1 MGLVTDIKAWVVSA
15 DMGYGHQRAVYAL
28 RDIAE
33 ERILNVG
40 KSEATSS
47 SEKKLWARILAAYEL
62 LSRARGIPVIGKP
75 VFKMLDAFLHIPNFY
90 PIRNLSESTF
100 QVDLLVSSIKKG
112 LCNGMI
118 DKIREKDLPLVT
130 SFYAPAVAAD
140 MHGYSKVYCIICDS
154 DLNRVWVAKEPW
166 ESKIYYFA
174 PCGKAAQRLKSYGV
188 PEERIFLTGFPLS
201 DELIGGKDLSIL
213 KQDLTQRL
221 YYLDPQERFWPL
233 HSRNVEYFLGKE
245 NCVFRN
251 ERKLTISYAVG
262 GAGALK
268 EIGAKAAV
276 SLKEKLR
283 NNEIRLNL
291 IAGTKEHVRDFYENV
306 KKEVSPDNDS
316 INVIYAANI
325 WEYFQKFNQAM
336 RSTDILW
343 TKPSELSFYA
353 GLGIPIIMT
362 PPIGSQEKFNR
373 KWLREIQAGIKQ
385 EKPEYANDWIFD
397 FLYKGRFAEAAWSG
411 FLKARKLG
419 AYKIV
424 EVLETGKMKNENS
437 PILK

>member
-1 MGLVTDIKAWVVSA
+1 M
-15 DMGYGHQRAVYAL
+15 
-28 RDIAE
+28 
-33 ERILNVG
+33 
-40 KSEATSS
+40 
-47 SEKKLWARILAAYEL
+47 
-62 LSRARGIPVIGKP
+62 
-75 VFKMLDAFLHIPNFY
+75 
-90 PIRNLSESTF
+90 
-100 QVDLLVSSIKKG
+100 
-112 LCNGMI
+112 
-118 DKIREKDLPLVT
+118 
-130 SFYAPAVAAD
+130 AAD
-140 MHGYSKVYCIICDS
+140 MHGYSKFYCIICDS

-174 PCGKAAQRLKSYGV
+174 PCGKAAQRLQSYGV

-221 YYLDPQERFWPL
+221 YYLDPKERFWPL

-251 ERKLTISYAVG
+251 ERKITISYAVG

-397 FLYKGRFAEAAWSG
+397 FLHKGRFADAAWSG

-424 EVLETGKMKNENS
+424 EVLETGKMKDENS